1 MIVAFSVPKPA
12 LDAWLKPIVPAN
24 RPDITLCLGQLA
36 VTKAQQTGSTPV
48 VTAEQRQGLLDLL
61 KSTGN
66 A

>member
-36 VTKAQQTGSTPV
+36 ATKALQTGNTPV

>member
-24 RPDITLCLGQLA
+24 RPDITLCLDQLA
-36 VTKAQQTGSTPV
+36 VTKAQRAGATP
-48 VTAEQRQGLLDLL
+48 AQRQELLDLL